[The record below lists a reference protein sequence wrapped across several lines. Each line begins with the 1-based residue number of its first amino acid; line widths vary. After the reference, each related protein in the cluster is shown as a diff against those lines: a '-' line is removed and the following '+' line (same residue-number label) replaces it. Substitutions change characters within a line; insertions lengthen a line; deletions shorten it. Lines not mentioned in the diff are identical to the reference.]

1 MPLKDYS
8 EIVERL
14 QRALGRGFAE
24 EPWLLNLPGKSV
36 ACKIDQY
43 YYLAVMPG
51 FLDTLG
57 KLGGVFPDQVRE
69 ALVKTGNLITKA
81 PDRDPILSLTVS
93 WGGRGVTLK
102 GAFVDADFIDRA
114 VKTYG
119 GMPSVLSVSDLKVSE
134 EDKDKV
140 EAFFEGKTAPQ
151 GLAYY

>member
-1 MPLKDYS
+1 MPLNDYT

-14 QRALGRGFAE
+14 QQVLGKGFAE

-57 KLGGVFPDQVRE
+57 RLGGLFPDQVRE
-69 ALVKTGNLITKA
+69 ALVKTGNFITKA
-81 PDRDPILSLTVS
+81 PARDPLLSLTVS
-93 WGGRGVTLK
+93 WGGRSVTVK

-119 GMPSVLSVSDLKVSE
+119 GMSSVLNVSDLKISE
-134 EDKDKV
+134 HDKERI
-140 EAFFEGKTAPQ
+140 EAFFEGKTPPQ
-151 GLAYY
+151 SLAYY

>member
-14 QRALGRGFAE
+14 QRALGKGFAE

-43 YYLAVMPG
+43 HYLAVMPG

-57 KLGGVFPDQVRE
+57 KLGGMFPDQVRE
-69 ALVKTGNLITKA
+69 ALVKTGNLITKP
-81 PDRDPILSLTVS
+81 PDRDPVLSLTVA

-102 GAFVDADFIDRA
+102 SAFIDADFIDRA

-119 GMPSVLSVSDLKVSE
+119 GIGSILSVSDLKISE
-134 EDKDKV
+134 EDRDRV
-140 EAFFEGKTAPQ
+140 EDFFEGKTAPQ
-151 GLAYY
+151 SLAYY

>member
-43 YYLAVMPG
+43 YYMAVMPG

-102 GAFVDADFIDRA
+102 SAFVDADFIDRA

-119 GMPSVLSVSDLKVSE
+119 GLGSILSVSDLKISE

>member
-14 QRALGRGFAE
+14 QQALGKGFAA

-43 YYLAVMPG
+43 HYLAVMPG
-51 FLDTLG
+51 FLETLG
-57 KLGGVFPDQVRE
+57 RLGGMFPDQVRE

-81 PDRDPILSLTVS
+81 PDRDPLLALTVS
-93 WGGRGVTLK
+93 WGGRSVTVQ

-119 GMPSVLSVSDLKVSE
+119 GMGSVLSVSELKISE
-134 EDKDKV
+134 HDKERV
-140 EAFFEGKTAPQ
+140 EEFFEGKTAPQ